1 MLYLIAAILS
11 SSLVSVVMRLSK
23 TRIKNEM
30 SLLAVNYLT
39 CFVIAWAYMGFGNM
53 LPQGAGNAWT
63 VIGLGAVT
71 GAMYLLG
78 FVYLQWNV
86 GKNGVVLSSTFMK
99 LGLLVPIL
107 LSVVFFGE
115 VPTWMQAAGFAIAV
129 AAVLLINGAKKKT
142 AANARWALI
151 MLLLFCG
158 MSDAMCKVYKV
169 LGPAQ
174 YEAQF
179 LLYTFL
185 FASLLCLVPMVKK
198 REKPGGKE
206 LFWGVLLGVPN
217 FFAARFLLSSLS
229 HLQAFIVYPTFSV
242 ATMVI
247 LTLAG
252 VIFFKEKLARR
263 EWIGLGLI
271 LGALVL
277 LNV

>member
-1 MLYLIAAILS
+1 MIYLLAAVLS
-11 SSLVSVVMRLSK
+11 SALVSVIMRLSK

-30 SLLAVNYLT
+30 SLLAINYLT
-39 CFVIAWAYMGFGNM
+39 CFVIAGAYMGFEDI
-53 LPQGAGNAWT
+53 LPRGGGNALT

-78 FVYLQWNV
+78 FVFLQWNV

-99 LGLLVPIL
+99 LGLLVPIF

-129 AAVLLINGAKKKT
+129 AAVLLINGSKKKT
-142 AANARWALI
+142 AANNRWMLI
-151 MLLLFCG
+151 LLLLFCG

-174 YEAQF
+174 YEAHF

-185 FASLLCLVPMVKK
+185 FAFLLCIVPMLKK
-198 REKPGGKE
+198 GEKPGMKE
-206 LFWGVLLGVPN
+206 EIWGVLLGLPN

-229 HLQAFIVYPTFSV
+229 HLPAVIVYPTFSV

-247 LTLAG
+247 LTLTG
-252 VIFFKEKLARR
+252 VIFFKEKLAKR

-277 LNV
+277 LNI

>member
-1 MLYLIAAILS
+1 MLYLLLAILA
-11 SSLVSVVMRLSK
+11 SSLVSIVMRLTK
-23 TRIKNEM
+23 TRVKNET

-39 CFVIAWAYMGFGNM
+39 CILIAGAYTGFGSIV
-53 LPQGAGNAWT
+53 PKGAGSVWP
-63 VIGLGAVT
+63 VGLGTVT
-71 GAMYLLG
+71 GALYLLG
-78 FVYLQWNV
+78 FVLLQWNV

-99 LGLLVPIL
+99 LGLLVPIF

-129 AAVLLINGAKKKT
+129 AAVLLINGSKKKT
-142 AANARWALI
+142 AANNRWMLI
-151 MLLLFCG
+151 LLLLFCG